1 MKKNLKVKIIALSL
15 VVLMSTGGIVYAV
28 AANRYEPY
36 EKSGLS
42 LRIRNGYGAA
52 AQAELI

>member
-42 LRIRNGYGAA
+42 YESGTGMALLLRRN
-52 AQAELI
+52 